1 MKYNYSICLG
11 NRSVLWF
18 AIVMFFSLSNIQ
30 SSSAQVRVPFKIRT
44 SQEDPLKKNYSIN
57 GDFNFI
63 GNTNLTLVN
72 YDAVTNNNNNA
83 MQYVDVD
90 TDATTWNSSS
100 ANLIFSTENG
110 AVNTCTNIVYA
121 GLYWTGR
128 STADGANT
136 SPNEFTVTKNING
149 TSVTKNFNKRKILFK
164 GPISNSYSQFEA
176 NENAIY
182 YPNNSD
188 AFIYSAYT
196 DVTEYVRQNGIG
208 SYMAADIAL
217 VEGNG
222 SGTGYSGGWGLV
234 VIYENSKLKHRDI
247 TLFDGHAFVL
257 NSTTN
262 GYNLEVTGFNT
273 LQTGHVGVKLG
284 IMASEG
290 DVGLNGDYFQI
301 QKNSDLSFM
310 KLHHSQNAIDN
321 FFNSSITNTNRNPV
335 LANNTGIDIGTFEI
349 SNENNSIIGNNQ
361 TATNFRYGTVGDTY
375 AIFAIVLAVDS
386 YLPQVENTLSIS
398 QINNVPFTPDI
409 QASPGQEIELNLAIK
424 NIENEPISDFKI
436 VIPLPYNA
444 TYIEGSAVGSN
455 ANTTS
460 PLSQNNIHF
469 NPTLGAY
476 GSLIWDFGTLPLP
489 ENLNTVLA
497 NLRFKIKATEDC
509 YLLKN
514 NSCSNSILINGYS
527 NGMGAFSNVSFEKC
541 PFILGKIFNGNCAGS
556 AIKGPISIAINA
568 ANYVNSNCQNASY
581 VRNYTFCNTSNSV
594 NFQEIALN
602 FPPESLFYNSYP
614 ITPNSIQYSASNP
627 FPIQAGSSITYYAI
641 PSNLGM
647 NCVYPFSLTKCAEII
662 ANSDNGNTINTAIG
676 GIAFTNILSND
687 SLNGQEVLLSQVQLS
702 LVSESQSGITL
713 EGTNVI
719 VAPGTPAGNYT
730 LTYQI
735 CDTTDLTK
743 CQQAQVNF
751 TVVATQIVAQ
761 NNNYEYQCSS
771 TGIVGNLLS
780 NDTLNGLPIQYK
792 DIDIILVATS
802 NQDISI
808 NTTTGEIEINN
819 GLKVGNYQV
828 DYKICPKGNP
838 TSFDIATI
846 NIKIVDTTPPDSP
859 LLNDIIDFC
868 STTVPIPNTT
878 DNCSGTVT
886 GFTTDLLSY
895 ASTGEYTIHWTFSD
909 EYSNSIVVEQKVSIK
924 NAEDSIPGFG
934 YVDCNLDNDSSLNID
949 LNSFLPE
956 GMNSNGNWTSSIVVP
971 NLNGSI
977 FSPYQAPTGNYD
989 FKYVYNAGDC
999 TQIVAVTIEV
1009 NNDCFVAPA
1018 CNLLV
1023 HNAFSPNNDGMNETF
1038 LIENIDQTNC
1048 FPTNSV
1054 EIYNRWGVLVFKTK
1068 QYDNLNRVFN
1078 GKSEGRVTLNESEQL
1093 PTGTYYYIIKYT
1105 DEKSNAFEKVGYV
1118 YLVM

>member
-1 MKYNYSICLG
+1 MKYNYSKYHG

-18 AIVMFFSLSNIQ
+18 AIVIFFSLSCIQ
-30 SSSAQVRVPFKIRT
+30 SSIAQVRVPFKIRA
-44 SQEDPLKKNYSIN
+44 SQENPLKKIYSIN

-72 YDAVTNNNNNA
+72 YDAMSNNNNNA

-90 TDATTWNSSS
+90 SDATTWNSSS

-110 AVNTCTNIVYA
+110 ATTTCTNIVYA

-128 STADGANT
+128 STADGAIT
-136 SPNEFTVTKNING
+136 SPNEFSVTKNING
-149 TSVTKNFNKRKILFK
+149 VSVTKNFNKRKILLK
-164 GPISNSYSQFEA
+164 GPNSTSYSQFEA

-182 YPNNSD
+182 YPNSSD

-196 DVTEYVRQNGIG
+196 DVTDYVRQNGIG

-257 NSTTN
+257 NSTSN

-290 DVGLNGDYFQI
+290 DVGLSGDYFQI

-310 KLHHSQNAIDN
+310 KLHHSQNTEDN
-321 FFNSSITNTNRNPV
+321 FFNSSITNSNRNPV

-349 SNENNSIIGNNQ
+349 ANENNSIIGNNQ
-361 TATNFRYGTVGDTY
+361 TATNFRYGTIGDTY

-386 YLPQVENTLSIS
+386 YLPQVENILSVS
-398 QINNVPFTPDI
+398 QINNAPFTTDA
-409 QASPGQEIELNLAIK
+409 QALPGEDIELNLAIK
-424 NIENEPISDFKI
+424 NTESEAISDFRI

-444 TYIEGSAVGSN
+444 TYIEGSAVGL
-455 ANTTS
+455 NTNST
-460 PLSQNNIHF
+460 LSLNQNTIHF

-489 ENLNTVLA
+489 QDPNTILA

-527 NGMGAFSNVSFEKC
+527 NGTGVISNVSFEGC
-541 PFILGKIFNGNCAGS
+541 PFILGKTFNGNCVGS
-556 AIKGPISIAINA
+556 SIKGPISIAINA
-568 ANYVNSNCQNASY
+568 TNYVISNCQNASNI
-581 VRNYTFCNTSNSV
+581 RNYTYCNTTNSV
-594 NFQEIALN
+594 ALQEIAMH

-614 ITPNSIQYSASNP
+614 ITQNSIQYSASTP
-627 FPIQAGSSITYYAI
+627 FPIQAGSSITYYAV

-647 NCVYPFSLTKCAEII
+647 NCVYPFSLTKCSEII
-662 ANSDNGNTINTAIG
+662 ANTDNGNIINTTIG

-687 SLNGQEVLLSQVQLS
+687 SLNGHEILLSQVQLS
-702 LVSESQSGITL
+702 LVSESQNGITL

-719 VAPGTPAGNYT
+719 VASGTPAGNYT
-730 LTYQI
+730 LIYQI

-771 TGIVGNLLS
+771 TGIIGNLLS
-780 NDTLNGLPIQYK
+780 NDTLNGLPIQFNA
-792 DIDIILVATS
+792 IDITLVS
-802 NQDISI
+802 SPNQNIEI
-808 NTTTGEIEINN
+808 NTTTGEIAIST
-819 GLKVGNYQV
+819 GLAVGNYQF

-846 NIKIVDTTPPDSP
+846 SITILDTTPPDLP
-859 LLNDIIDFC
+859 LLNDIIDYC

-886 GFTTDLLSY
+886 GFTNDPLSY
-895 ASTGEYTIHWTFSD
+895 SLSGEYIIHWTFSD
-909 EYSNSIVVEQKVSIK
+909 ENSNSIIVEQKVIIK
-924 NAEDSIPGFG
+924 NAEDILPGYG
-934 YVDCNLDNDSSLNID
+934 YIDCNLDNDSSLNID
-949 LNSFLPE
+949 LNSYLPE
-956 GMNSNGNWTSSIVVP
+956 GINSNGNWTSSVVVP

-977 FSPYQAPTGNYD
+977 FSPYQAPTGDYD
-989 FKYVYNAGDC
+989 FKYLYNSSDC
-999 TQIVAVTIEV
+999 TQIVDVTIEV

-1023 HNAFSPNNDGMNETF
+1023 HNAFSPNNDGLNETF
-1038 LIENIDQTNC
+1038 LIENIDQTIC

-1054 EIYNRWGVLVFKTK
+1054 EIYNRWGVLVYKTK
-1068 QYDNLNRVFN
+1068 QYDNVNRVFK
-1078 GKSEGRVTLNESEQL
+1078 GKSEGRATVNESEQL